1 MDDKPQDITAPT
13 PRAVRGRRAHA
24 RGMHAEDAACA
35 ALLRDGWTVLGR
47 RLRTAS
53 GEIDI
58 AAERFGLL
66 ALIEVKARPS
76 LGDAAFALGPRQQ
89 ARLLAAAAVITAA
102 NPNWGKAGIRF
113 DVILVDALGRIRRI
127 VDAFRLE

>member
-1 MDDKPQDITAPT
+1 MGDKRQDGTGPT
-13 PRAVRGRRAHA
+13 PRATSGRLAQA

-35 ALLRDGWTVLGR
+35 ALLREGWTVLGR

-58 AAERFGLL
+58 AAERGGLL

-89 ARLLAAAAVITAA
+89 ARLLAAAAVVTAE
-102 NPNWGKAGIRF
+102 NPNWGAAGIRF
-113 DVILVDALGRIRRI
+113 DVILVDALGRVRRI